1 MYSGR
6 TTSGLTDAQIT
17 QQFKTVGAAWE
28 RHTHKNQGL
37 LSRDT
42 ISKKKQALDYW
53 YSYAGE
59 RAWIEYSLS
68 NAEYSAYSGNK
79 RLLMHT

>member
-1 MYSGR
+1 R

-28 RHTHKNQGL
+28 RHTHKNQDL

-68 NAEYSAYSGNK
+68 NAEFSAYTGNK